1 MGLGSRP
8 CFFAGLAMVTL
19 LHSGSLETMILEFP
33 SSGAPPPPYLPRSFT
48 YGHPFRCRLA
58 FLESLPIS

>member
-19 LHSGSLETMILEFP
+19 LHSASLETMILEFP
-33 SSGAPPPPYLPRSFT
+33 SSGAPPPPPLPASVIHLWT
-48 YGHPFRCRLA
+48 SVQMSTG
-58 FLESLPIS
+58 IS